1 MPDYKELYE
10 KTLKEL
16 EIAEDWLEGY
26 KGALSDSEYEVE
38 RLMKIIEELN
48 KSKL

>member
-16 EIAEDWLEGY
+16 EVAEDWLEGY
-26 KGALSDSEYEVE
+26 KGALSDSEDEVE
-38 RLMKIIEELN
+38 RLMKIIEELI